1 MHCKALLFDLDGTL
15 VTSLNFVE
23 HSWARWAE
31 MHGLCALEVRNFLH
45 GKPAISTLRHFL
57 PQASEAE
64 LHHQFLALEE
74 YEATHT
80 EGIEALPG
88 ASTFLTR
95 LNELEIPW
103 GIVTSGSMKVA
114 AARIRQTG
122 LPLPPVLITSEN
134 IIHGKPH
141 PQPFLLGAERLGIQ
155 PEQCAAF
162 EDSLAG
168 LQSVWAAG
176 CQAVEVKTAHS
187 VPHNLGQIPALEDYC
202 SIRISP
208 RYDHF
213 FLSFQ

>member
-1 MHCKALLFDLDGTL
+1 MGDCDLGFDESSCRTDPPNRFTP
-15 VTSLNFVE
+15 S
-23 HSWARWAE
+23 
-31 MHGLCALEVRNFLH
+31 
-45 GKPAISTLRHFL
+45 
-57 PQASEAE
+57 
-64 LHHQFLALEE
+64 
-74 YEATHT
+74 
-80 EGIEALPG
+80 
-88 ASTFLTR
+88 
-95 LNELEIPW
+95 
-103 GIVTSGSMKVA
+103 
-114 AARIRQTG
+114 
-122 LPLPPVLITSEN
+122 PVLITSEN

-187 VPHNLGQIPALEDYC
+187 VPHNLGQIPALEDYR